1 MNHWDTVKKV
11 RGIYKVTNK
20 INGKVYIGQSVDI
33 GRRWRQHMTAK
44 DDIYFHKAIQK
55 YGVENFEWEVI
66 EQCKKKDLDARE
78 IYWIEYY
85 DSFNKGY
92 NCTKGGEGNSGE
104 GSPNWKGG
112 ISYDLEH
119 KKEYGKQYYQVNKE
133 ELKEYGKQWYEV
145 NKEKMKEYREANK
158 EKIKQQM
165 KEYYEV
171 NKEELKEKQKEYD
184 KVNKEKKKEYRE
196 ANKKKIKEKKKEYY
210 ETNKDKIKEK
220 AKEYY
225 EENKEKAKEK
235 VKEYY
240 EANKDK
246 RKEKMKEYYEAN
258 KDKMKEYHRQRNKK
272 SMKNTL
278 FN

>member
-33 GRRWRQHMTAK
+33 GKRWRQHMTAE

-66 EQCKKKDLDARE
+66 EQCKKKDLDERE

-92 NCTKGGEGNSGE
+92 NCTKGGGGNSGE

-112 ISYDLEH
+112 ISLDP
-119 KKEYGKQYYQVNKE
+119 EYGKQWYETNKE
-133 ELKEYGKQWYEV
+133 ELKEYREQYYEA
-145 NKEKMKEYREANK
+145 NKEQIKEKMKEYNK
-158 EKIKQQM
+158 Q
-165 KEYYEV
+165 
-171 NKEELKEKQKEYD
+171 
-184 KVNKEKKKEYRE
+184 
-196 ANKKKIKEKKKEYY
+196 YY
-210 ETNKDKIKEK
+210 ETNKEK
-220 AKEYY
+220 R
-225 EENKEKAKEK
+225 KEK

-240 EANKDK
+240 EANKEK
-246 RKEKMKEYYEAN
+246 VKEKQKEYREAN
-258 KDKMKEYHRQRNKK
+258 KEKRREYNRQRNKK
-272 SMKNTL
+272 SMKKYT
-278 FN
+278 F

>member
-33 GRRWRQHMTAK
+33 GRRWHEHMAAK

-66 EQCKKKDLDARE
+66 EKCKKKDLDERE

-92 NCTKGGEGNSGE
+92 NCTKGGEGVSDGE
-104 GSPNWKGG
+104 DHPRWKGG
-112 ISYDLEH
+112 VSLDP
-119 KKEYGKQYYQVNKE
+119 EYSKQYYKENKEKINEKVKEYYKDNKDKAKKYYEAHKE
-133 ELKEYGKQWYEV
+133 ELKEKQ
-145 NKEKMKEYREANK
+145 KEYNEVNK
-158 EKIKQQM
+158 EKIKQYR
-165 KEYYEV
+165 EA
-171 NKEELKEKQKEYD
+171 NKEELKEKQKEYNEA
-184 KVNKEKKKEYRE
+184 NKEKIKQYRKQYNEANKEKIKEYYETNKEKVKERQKEYYQAYKEQVKEKQKEYRE
-196 ANKKKIKEKKKEYY
+196 ANKEKRREY
-210 ETNKDKIKEK
+210 N
-220 AKEYY
+220 
-225 EENKEKAKEK
+225 
-235 VKEYY
+235 
-240 EANKDK
+240 
-246 RKEKMKEYYEAN
+246 
-258 KDKMKEYHRQRNKK
+258 RQYNKK

>member
-33 GRRWRQHMTAK
+33 GKRWRQHMAAK

-66 EQCKKKDLDARE
+66 ERCKKKDLDERE

-92 NCTKGGEGNSGE
+92 NCTKGGDGNSGE

-112 ISYDLEH
+112 VSSDP
-119 KKEYGKQYYQVNKE
+119 EYNKQYY
-133 ELKEYGKQWYEV
+133 
-145 NKEKMKEYREANK
+145 EANK
-158 EKIKQQM
+158 EK
-165 KEYYEV
+165 
-171 NKEELKEKQKEYD
+171 
-184 KVNKEKKKEYRE
+184 R
-196 ANKKKIKEKKKEYY
+196 KEYY

-220 AKEYY
+220 GKE
-225 EENKEKAKEK
+225 
-235 VKEYY
+235 
-240 EANKDK
+240 
-246 RKEKMKEYYEAN
+246 
-258 KDKMKEYHRQRNKK
+258 
-272 SMKNTL
+272 
-278 FN
+278 